1 MVGGELQ
8 KRAWLTL
15 AFPGL
20 SESEVTGELGL
31 GEDGIMLSSAE
42 RKIQRIFHSSTG
54 GGGGGVCMHVHVCK
68 ETLMD

>member
-20 SESEVTGELGL
+20 SESEVTGEIGL

-54 GGGGGVCMHVHVCK
+54 GGGGVCMHVHVCK
-68 ETLMD
+68 EMLMD